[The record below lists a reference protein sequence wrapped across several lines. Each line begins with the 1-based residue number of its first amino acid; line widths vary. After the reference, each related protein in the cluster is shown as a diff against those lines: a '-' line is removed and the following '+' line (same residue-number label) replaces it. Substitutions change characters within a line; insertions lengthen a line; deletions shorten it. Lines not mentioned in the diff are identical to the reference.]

1 MVWQRQGTRQVDRSE
16 RRLVFVTTQLAQ
28 MNLHARRKLSEL
40 FLQFA
45 RQRIEKRKR
54 ERGREREERG
64 IDGKR
69 KGNRRQLEGQRI
81 AY

>member
-1 MVWQRQGTRQVDRSE
+1 M
-16 RRLVFVTTQLAQ
+16 TTQLAQ

-45 RQRIEKRKR
+45 RQRIEKIDRGR
-54 ERGREREERG
+54 EGGREREREREREGG